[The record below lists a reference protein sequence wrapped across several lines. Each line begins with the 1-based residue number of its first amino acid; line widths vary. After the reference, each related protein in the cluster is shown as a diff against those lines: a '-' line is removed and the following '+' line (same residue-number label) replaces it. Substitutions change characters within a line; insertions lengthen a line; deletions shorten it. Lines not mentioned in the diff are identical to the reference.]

1 MNKPSASQIHSA
13 PSRSQSE
20 LSPRQ
25 QERGVGGE
33 AWRGESLPLLSTAYL
48 PPVQWFAHFAA
59 AKHVLIEQHEHY
71 LKQTYRNRCVIAGPD
86 GPVDL
91 SIPLEKASSHAEIR
105 DLRISDHGHW
115 RHHHWNAI
123 RSAYGHS
130 PFFEYY
136 ADDFAPFYER
146 PAGFLIDFNEA
157 LIRLIAQ
164 LLDIDTTI
172 QRTPHFI
179 LPQTQ
184 DKSIA
189 HSPSVKRPFGPS
201 GPSSIV
207 PSPLSIDPRPSSIV
221 PRPLSIVHCP
231 LSIVHCPL
239 SIVHCPLSIVHCPL
253 SDLRS
258 LISPRTSHTSDPAF
272 TPVPYYQVFQQRLGF
287 LPNLSIADLLFNM
300 GPEGLIILQKSYS

>member
-1 MNKPSASQIHSA
+1 MTKQERSASQIQTTPLPARKGQGGGSVG
-13 PSRSQSE
+13 SRNGSS
-20 LSPRQ
+20 
-25 QERGVGGE
+25 
-33 AWRGESLPLLSTAYL
+33 LLSTAYL

-59 AKHVLIEQHEHY
+59 AQHVLIEQHEHY

-146 PAGFLIDFNEA
+146 PAGFLLDFNEA
-157 LIRLIAQ
+157 LIALVAQ
-164 LLDIDTTI
+164 LLDIDTTYE
-172 QRTPHFI
+172 RTTHFI
-179 LPQTQ
+179 LPQAQ
-184 DKSIA
+184 D
-189 HSPSVKRPFGPS
+189 R
-201 GPSSIV
+201 SIV
-207 PSPLSIDPRPSSIV
+207 HS
-221 PRPLSIVHCP
+221 PLSIVHCP
-231 LSIVHCPL
+231 LSL
-239 SIVHCPLSIVHCPL
+239 S

-258 LISPRTSHTSDPAF
+258 LISPRTPHRADAAF
-272 TPVPYYQVFQQRLGF
+272 IPVPYYQVFQQRLGF

-300 GPEGLIILQKSYS
+300 GPEGLIVLQKSISKKSTETFGEIE